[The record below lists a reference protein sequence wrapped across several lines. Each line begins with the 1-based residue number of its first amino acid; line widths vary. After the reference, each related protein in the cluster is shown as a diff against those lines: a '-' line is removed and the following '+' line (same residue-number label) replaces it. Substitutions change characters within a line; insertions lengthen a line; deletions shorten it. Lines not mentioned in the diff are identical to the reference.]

1 MKLNRVLLI
10 NWLYYDMELQEL
22 SDIVFLSGKT
32 GQGKSAY
39 IDALQVVMLGDTSG
53 YAFNKSASTKASRKL
68 IDYLKGRYDMEHC
81 RREKG
86 NFSSHICCE
95 FKKDNGDYFTCGVV
109 FDCKAEENTQEHR
122 FYVMNDRI
130 PDHCYISEEW
140 DMLEARTKKQ
150 VWDIRTLAE
159 YVQDHMGKVCSSN
172 MEYRDLM
179 IAKLGIKDKRFFDIF
194 KRAVSY
200 SPVSN
205 VSEFIAKYICD
216 ESQDIDIMGMQENIR
231 DYQQM
236 YTDMKTVLDKKEKLE
251 KIHASEVKHK
261 NAQEKNKSAIL
272 ERQELEQHRI
282 LKTFEEATNQFQS
295 AVKRQAENKSKK
307 ITLNEELEH
316 VREALKTAYGKRN
329 NNFIVQTKQKLAD
342 LDSKIKEFEER
353 MQARMTDLRAQFH
366 YIAGNLD
373 RIEELEEQNVLAIEL
388 DLDALR
394 SLNQKFLNQLDH
406 YRNLD
411 VEQLRG
417 YAQQLHELDRS
428 LQNLA
433 IEYEQKKKRYASE
446 LQDLKDEI
454 HKLESGKKNYE
465 HKLLQLKQTIEV
477 GLREKYHK
485 DIPVAILAD
494 LFDVKDLG
502 WKNAIETYLHNQRF
516 HLLVDPE
523 YYREASH
530 IYQREKD
537 RQGLYTYALVNV
549 GKIHVSQR
557 QQEGI
562 TLYDKIICEDPLA
575 DTYLKYLLQ
584 GIICCEHIDELEQYA
599 SAITKDCMLYKNYA
613 LTALNPKFYRVPFI
627 GRDSIREQLEAKK
640 TELHDLE
647 EQYQEADC
655 WQKALKD
662 VRFDQLLSRELLN
675 DVEGILENSKQN
687 EERKEE
693 AAKLLESISDE
704 HELAYQKIEREIN
717 QLEKKEKNTQK
728 DRDEILRAGGILD
741 EAVRCANDVL
751 VAANEQYEILQ
762 ERVDLEK
769 LEEMAFAQWTLT
781 QINERIQEDSRIIE
795 KTKNELLR
803 LEGNLTLMKQE
814 YNTLFHISLN
824 TDMLSNDFQVEYE
837 SLPQERIDTYIDKA
851 KKAEID
857 AKERFSNEFF
867 NTLRNKI
874 EIVQNQLDYLNKTI
888 RHRKFGKS
896 RYKFKWYINEDYQEY
911 YNIIMNKDL
920 DGGISLFNS
929 QIYEDNKEIIDDL
942 FTKVSSLSNITDP
955 ALYKKREADIKK
967 YTNFTT
973 YLKFDILEND
983 KPLSK
988 TIKGKSGGETQT
1000 PFYVA
1005 ILASLLNVYDTTQGS
1020 LQLAVFDEAFDKM
1033 DTERIE
1039 ESIRMLKDEGFQ
1051 ALIVTPTD
1059 KIPNLAFLADIT
1071 YIAVTKEVESGRVSS
1086 IRGWWKDSHATD

>member
-10 NWLYYDMELQEL
+10 NWLYYDIELQEF

-39 IDALQVVMLGDTSG
+39 IDALQVVLLGDTSG

-95 FKKDNGDYFTCGVV
+95 FKKDNGECFTCGVV
-109 FDCKAEENTQEHR
+109 FDCKADENTQEHR
-122 FYVMNDRI
+122 FYVMNERI
-130 PDHCYISEEW
+130 PDDCYIEEEW
-140 DMLEARTKKQ
+140 DMLEGKTKKK

-159 YVQDHMGKVCSSN
+159 YVQDHMGKVCTSN
-172 MEYRDLM
+172 TEYRDLM

-216 ESQDIDIMGMQENIR
+216 ESQDIDILGMQENIR

-236 YTDMKTVLDKKEKLE
+236 YSDMKMVQDKKERLE
-251 KIHASEVKHK
+251 KIHDAEVKHAAAVDKQKKVIKEKEELEKHEVLKKFELATAHYK
-261 NAQEKNKSAIL
+261 NA
-272 ERQELEQHRI
+272 
-282 LKTFEEATNQFQS
+282 
-295 AVKRQAENKSKK
+295 VKEHAENSSNEQN
-307 ITLNEELEH
+307 INEELQQ
-316 VREALKTAYGKRN
+316 VKEAVKEAYQKRN
-329 NNFIVQTKQKLAD
+329 NNYIVQTKE
-342 LDSKIKEFEER
+342 KI
-353 MQARMTDLRAQFH
+353 TDLEYKINEYDKRSQTRKTDLKAQFH
-366 YIAGNLD
+366 YIESKLD
-373 RIEELEEQNVLAIEL
+373 IADELEQREDIYVEH

-394 SLNQKFLNQLDH
+394 SLNQKFLNQLHNNRDF
-406 YRNLD
+406 D
-411 VEQLRG
+411 IEQLYD
-417 YAQQLHELDRS
+417 YAHELHDLDRQF
-428 LQNLA
+428 QNLA
-433 IEYEQKKKRYASE
+433 AAYEQEKNSYEKQINE
-446 LQDLKDEI
+446 LKNDIQ
-454 HKLESGKKNYE
+454 KLESGQKNYDY
-465 HKLLQLKQTIEV
+465 KLLQLKQTIET
-477 GLREKYHK
+477 GLQEKYQI
-485 DIPVAILAD
+485 DIPVEILAD
-494 LFDVKDLG
+494 LFDIKDPT

-516 HLLVDPE
+516 HLLVDPA

-537 RQGLYTYALVNV
+537 RLGLYSYALVNV
-549 GKIHVSQR
+549 GKIRIHHTEQKAD
-557 QQEGI
+557 
-562 TLYDKIICEDPLA
+562 TLYDKVLCEDILA
-575 DTYLKYLLQ
+575 DTYLKYLLN
-584 GIICCEHIDELEQYA
+584 GIVCCDSVDDMEEYKA
-599 SAITKDCMLYKNYA
+599 AITKDCMLYKNYA
-613 LTALNPKFYRVPFI
+613 LSALNPKFYKVPFI
-627 GRDSIREQLEAKK
+627 GRNSIKEQLEAKQA
-640 TELHDLE
+640 ELIDIKERYDTALM
-647 EQYQEADC
+647 QS
-655 WQKALKD
+655 KALRD
-662 VRFDQLLSRELLN
+662 LRFDQLLSKELLN
-675 DVEGILENSKQN
+675 DFSDILDKR
-687 EERKEE
+687 EEQEQRRLEIQT
-693 AAKLLESISDE
+693 LRESISGE
-704 HELAYQKIEREIN
+704 HELAYQKIEHEITT
-717 QLEKKEKNTQK
+717 LENKEKEIQK
-728 DRDEILRAGGILD
+728 KRDNVIRLAGIVKQKLD
-741 EAVRCANDVL
+741 DANKDL
-751 VAANEQYEILQ
+751 VEANEEYEALQ
-762 ERVDLEK
+762 EHVDI
-769 LEEMAFAQWTLT
+769 EELKQSPFTDWTLP
-781 QINERIQEDSRIIE
+781 QIINRIQEDSKVIDR
-795 KTKNELLR
+795 TKNELLR
-803 LEGNLTLMKQE
+803 IEGSLVLLKQE
-814 YNTLFHISLN
+814 YNSVFHISLN
-824 TDMLSNDFQVEYE
+824 TDLLSNDFKVEYE
-837 SLPQERIDTYIDKA
+837 SLPKERIDMYIEKA

-874 EIVQNQLDYLNKTI
+874 ETVQNQLEYLNRTI

-896 RYKFKWYINEDYQEY
+896 KYKFKCYINEDYQEY

-942 FTKVSSLSNITDP
+942 FMKVSSLSNITDP

-1005 ILASLLNVYDTTQGS
+1005 ILASLLNVYDITQGS

-1071 YIAVTKEVESGRVSS
+1071 YIAVTKEVASGRVSS
-1086 IRGWWKDSHATD
+1086 IRGWRKDGHEAN